1 MKILILPL
9 AAFTLL
15 SLGMLACKSGESSE
29 LSLAEG
35 TYLLESEEQART
47 GELQISLLPG
57 GKITYSLTIVGAAPA
72 YNQGFLQGESTLKD
86 GKAMLGTSE
95 FGGPCKIE
103 LVALD
108 SATLKLTTREGD
120 PATCGF
126 GNGVV
131 PDGTYRLGNQATGD
145 AAAETIDPAQLTGLW
160 RSTDDP
166 TYELAIDEA
175 NYKEYNRGEEVS
187 AQHYKFFEKCPS
199 GCGDMDLA
207 NCLQTWS
214 DQDTF
219 CFVVLQADLQF
230 LELSLIGG
238 TGQSIRFERMK

>member
-1 MKILILPL
+1 MKTLILPL

-15 SLGMLACKSGESSE
+15 SIGIFACKSGESSE

-35 TYLLESEEQART
+35 TYVLESEEQART

-57 GKITYSLTIVGAAPA
+57 GKISYSLMVVGAAPA

-131 PDGTYRLGNQATGD
+131 PDGTYRLGNQATGEES
-145 AAAETIDPAQLTGLW
+145 AEAIDPAQLTGLW

-187 AQHYKFFEKCPS
+187 VQQYKFFEKCPS
-199 GCGDMDLA
+199 GCGDMGLA

-214 DQDTF
+214 AQDTF
-219 CFVVLQADLQF
+219 CFVVLEA
-230 LELSLIGG
+230 
-238 TGQSIRFERMK
+238 